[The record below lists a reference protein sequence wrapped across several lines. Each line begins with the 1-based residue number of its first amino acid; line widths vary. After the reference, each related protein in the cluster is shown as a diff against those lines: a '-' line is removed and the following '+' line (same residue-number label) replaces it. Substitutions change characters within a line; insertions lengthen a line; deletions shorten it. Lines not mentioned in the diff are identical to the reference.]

1 MIIQNCIVVFL
12 RSLKKK
18 LQFFPYFMAGIN
30 PVDAS
35 PDSGL
40 ATPYHRI
47 SGIVAVNM
55 IMAGASGGVV
65 AVSIAVW
72 AQVRS

>member
-1 MIIQNCIVVFL
+1 
-12 RSLKKK
+12 
-18 LQFFPYFMAGIN
+18 MAGIH
-30 PVDAS
+30 PVEAS
-35 PDSGL
+35 PD
-40 ATPYHRI
+40 TPYHRI

-72 AQVRS
+72 AQVRSQQKFTFLTSYSFRTAKFYQDYS

>member
-1 MIIQNCIVVFL
+1 
-12 RSLKKK
+12 
-18 LQFFPYFMAGIN
+18 MAGIN